1 MDKLRSRIQ
10 LLALVSIFF
19 IYRTIMGVINSNS
32 NEVVIWSL
40 ITIVYIAS
48 LIVAY
53 FVLTRWEKEQK
64 S

>member
-19 IYRTIMGVINSNS
+19 IYRAILGVINNNS
-32 NEVVIWSL
+32 NEVVLWSL
-40 ITIVYIAS
+40 ITIIYIVS
-48 LIVAY
+48 LIIAY
-53 FVLTRWEKEQK
+53 FVLIRWEKEQK